1 VKPRFLR
8 RILGTVCVL
17 AGVSTGPVPSAGQQ
31 AGSSSITDLLT
42 SYADF
47 VQGRRTGVEL
57 IAIDL
62 DFARWNLSRFDP
74 SSLPTAAGAGTA
86 AAREEQRRLVTAFAL
101 ELAAVG
107 SKRHAAAAARLVE
120 WACPYI
126 RAHAPKNDFDRAWQ
140 LAALALLEGGIDAT
154 GLHDHVGHVRALF
167 PDEPRLLLAR
177 GIAEEQV
184 SAPSEVLTRSVSGAG
199 LARAREIAAR
209 VAGER
214 FRAAERA
221 ADRFREA
228 AADETLRAEAN
239 LRLGHVKL
247 EMGRD
252 DEALA
257 ALEGVERLTEDR
269 ALVYLAHL
277 FRGIAL
283 ENRGRPAEARLSFRQ
298 ALAQSPGAHS
308 ATLRLAALE
317 FRHGRIDEPATLLD
331 PLLRNDDPR
340 RDPWW
345 SYYAGDW
352 RFWYPR
358 IERVRSLL
366 KP

>member
-1 VKPRFLR
+1 MKSRSLR
-8 RILGTVCVL
+8 RLFLTAGTVAVVLAAPAAILGQT
-17 AGVSTGPVPSAGQQ
+17 PR
-31 AGSSSITDLLT
+31 SSSITDLLT
-42 SYADF
+42 SYADW

-62 DFARWNLSRFDP
+62 DAARGSLSRFDP
-74 SSLPTAAGAGTA
+74 SDLPTTAAAGTPQ
-86 AAREEQRRLVTAFAL
+86 AREEQRRLVTAFAL

-140 LAALALLEGGIDAT
+140 LAALAVLEGGIDAT
-154 GLHDHVGHVRALF
+154 GLHDHIDHVRALF
-167 PDEPRLLLAR
+167 PDEPRLALAR

-184 SAPSEVLTRSVSGAG
+184 SAPSEVLTRSVSGAD
-199 LARAREIAAR
+199 LARARESAAR
-209 VAGER
+209 AAGER
-214 FRAAERA
+214 LRAADRA

-228 AADETLRAEAN
+228 ARDEGLRAEAN

-247 EMGRD
+247 EMGRY

-257 ALEGVERLTEDR
+257 AFTGVEQLTDDR
-269 ALVYLAHL
+269 AVVYLAHL

-283 ENRGRPAEARLSFRQ
+283 ENRGRPDEARQSYRD

-317 FRHGRIDEPATLLD
+317 FRHGRTDQPETLLD

-358 IERVRSLL
+358 IERVRQLL